1 MLDYSLI
8 ERSIKGIMAR
18 VGTEKLRKQELI
30 EATIKSIESNG
41 FQGTTIMTI
50 SREASMSAGIIS
62 HYFGSKQGLI
72 LATIRHLLEQL
83 KQGLLQ
89 QIATCE
95 QTLTPEL
102 RLQMIVDTNLSCFQQ
117 SSSVTRTWL
126 CFWAQA
132 LHDPELARLQ
142 RVNSKR
148 LQRNLLYS
156 YKQVIKD
163 REQAIIAAD
172 MTAAMIDGFWLRSSL
187 SQGNGSNSD
196 KEFKQAEKLCK
207 QFISMQCQQV
217 SQIS

>member
-1 MLDYSLI
+1 
-8 ERSIKGIMAR
+8 MAR

-30 EATIKSIESNG
+30 EATIKSIESHG

-72 LATIRHLLEQL
+72 LATIRYLLEQL
-83 KQGLLQ
+83 KQDLLQ

-95 QTLTPEL
+95 QPMTAEL
-102 RLQMIVDTNLSCFQQ
+102 RLQMIVDTNFSCFQQ
-117 SSSVTRTWL
+117 STSVTRTWL

-156 YKQVIKD
+156 YKQVITD
-163 REQAIIAAD
+163 PVQAAIAAN

-187 SQGNGSNSD
+187 SQGQSSDQSSGSSN
-196 KEFKQAEKLCK
+196 EFKQAKELCK
-207 QFISMQCQQV
+207 QFISTQCQ
-217 SQIS
+217 

>member
-1 MLDYSLI
+1 MLNYPLI
-8 ERSIKGIMAR
+8 ERSIKVFMAR

-30 EATIKSIESNG
+30 DAAIRSIENHG
-41 FQGTTIMTI
+41 FQGSTIMTI

-72 LATIRHLLEQL
+72 LASIRHLLEQL
-83 KQGLLQ
+83 KQGLLKRV
-89 QIATCE
+89 AECE
-95 QTLTPEL
+95 QELTPEL
-102 RLQMIVDTNLSCFQQ
+102 RLHMIVETNFSYFQQ
-117 SSSVTRTWL
+117 SISITRTWL

-142 RVNSKR
+142 SVNSKR

-156 YKQVIKD
+156 YKQVISDEK
-163 REQAIIAAD
+163 QALTAAN

-187 SQGNGSNSD
+187 SQASSDSSKSND
-196 KEFKQAEKLCK
+196 EFAQAEKLCK

-217 SQIS
+217 

>member
-1 MLDYSLI
+1 
-8 ERSIKGIMAR
+8 MAR

-30 EATIKSIESNG
+30 EATIKSIENHG

-50 SREASMSAGIIS
+50 SRQANMSAGIIS

-89 QIATCE
+89 QIAACE

-102 RLQMIVDTNLSCFQQ
+102 RLQMIVDTNFACFQQ
-117 SSSVTRTWL
+117 STSITRTWL

-142 RVNSKR
+142 SVNSKR

-156 YKQVIKD
+156 YKQVIADKA
-163 REQAIIAAD
+163 QATTAAN
-172 MTAAMIDGFWLRSSL
+172 MTAAMIDGLWLRSSL
-187 SQGNGSNSD
+187 SQGSSRDSNDSD
-196 KEFKQAEKLCK
+196 SEFKQAQKLCK
-207 QFISMQCQQV
+207 QFIAMQCQQV
-217 SQIS
+217 

>member
-1 MLDYSLI
+1 MLDYCLI
-8 ERSIKGIMAR
+8 ERSIKSIMAR

-30 EATIKSIESNG
+30 EAAIRSIENNG
-41 FQGTTIMTI
+41 FQGTTILTI

-89 QIATCE
+89 QIAACE
-95 QTLTPEL
+95 QTLTPER
-102 RLQMIVDTNLSCFQQ
+102 RLQMIVNTNLSCFQQ
-117 SSSVTRTWL
+117 STSVTRTWL

-156 YKQVIKD
+156 YKQVIPDPK
-163 REQAIIAAD
+163 QALIAAN
-172 MTAAMIDGFWLRSSL
+172 MTAAMIDGLWLRSSL
-187 SQGNGSNSD
+187 SENSED
-196 KEFKQAEKLCK
+196 EFKQAEFLCK
-207 QFISMQCQQV
+207 QFITAQCQMWK
-217 SQIS
+217 

>member
-8 ERSIKGIMAR
+8 ERSIKSIMAR

-30 EATIKSIESNG
+30 EATIKSIENHG

-50 SREASMSAGIIS
+50 SRQANMSAGIIS

-89 QIATCE
+89 QIEACE

-102 RLQMIVDTNLSCFQQ
+102 RLQMIVDTNFACFQQ
-117 SSSVTRTWL
+117 STSITRTWL

-142 RVNSKR
+142 SVNSKR

-156 YKQVIKD
+156 YKQVITDKA
-163 REQAIIAAD
+163 QATTAAN
-172 MTAAMIDGFWLRSSL
+172 MTAAMIDGLWLRSSL
-187 SQGNGSNSD
+187 SQGVSRDSNDSD
-196 KEFKQAEKLCK
+196 SEFKQAQKLCK
-207 QFISMQCQQV
+207 QFIAMQCQQV
-217 SQIS
+217 

>member
-1 MLDYSLI
+1 MLDSLLI
-8 ERSIKGIMAR
+8 ERSIKGLMAK
-18 VGTEKLRKQELI
+18 VGTEVLRKKELI
-30 EATIKSIESNG
+30 EATIKSIESHG

-89 QIATCE
+89 QIAACE

-117 SSSVTRTWL
+117 STSVTRTWL

-156 YKQVIKD
+156 YRHVIADK
-163 REQAIIAAD
+163 EQAVIAAN

-187 SQGNGSNSD
+187 SQGSGCDSD
-196 KEFKQAEKLCK
+196 TEFKQAEKLCK
-207 QFISMQCQQV
+207 QFISTQCHQV
-217 SQIS
+217 

>member
-1 MLDYSLI
+1 MLDYSLT
-8 ERSIKGIMAR
+8 ECSIKSIMAR
-18 VGTEKLRKQELI
+18 VGTEKLRKRELI
-30 EATIKSIESNG
+30 EATIKSIESHG

-72 LATIRHLLEQL
+72 LATIRHLLEEL

-89 QIATCE
+89 QISASE

-102 RLQMIVDTNLSCFQQ
+102 RLHMIVDTNLSCFQQ

-132 LHDPELARLQ
+132 LHDPDLARLQ

-156 YKQVIKD
+156 YRQVITD
-163 REQAIIAAD
+163 RDQAIMAAN

-187 SQGNGSNSD
+187 SQGSSGDSD
-196 KEFKQAEKLCK
+196 NEFKQAEKLCK
-207 QFISMQCQQV
+207 QFISAQCRQV
-217 SQIS
+217 

>member
-8 ERSIKGIMAR
+8 ERSIKSIMAR

-30 EATIKSIESNG
+30 EATIKSIENHG

-50 SREASMSAGIIS
+50 SRQANMSAGIIS

-89 QIATCE
+89 QISACE

-102 RLQMIVDTNLSCFQQ
+102 RLQMIVDTNFACFQQ
-117 SSSVTRTWL
+117 STSITRTWL

-142 RVNSKR
+142 SVNSKR

-156 YKQVIKD
+156 YKQVITDKA
-163 REQAIIAAD
+163 QATTAAN
-172 MTAAMIDGFWLRSSL
+172 MTAAMIDGLWLRSSL
-187 SQGNGSNSD
+187 SQGTRRDSNDSD
-196 KEFKQAEKLCK
+196 SEFKQAQKLCK
-207 QFISMQCQQV
+207 QFIAMQCQQV
-217 SQIS
+217 